1 MTAQIIEQLKDD
13 THYYGEF
20 GKQFLSNSD
29 IYALLNNPE
38 EFGVSKD
45 ANLNLLKGSY
55 LHHLVLEPEK
65 AKDYMF
71 VDASTRSTKVYK
83 STIESEGVDMLLLYS
98 EKEAIESLVSK
109 IKSNFDFCA
118 DIYDDRN
125 QYEVPAVGEIFG
137 HMWKGKAD
145 IITPD
150 KVIDIK
156 TTSRIGP
163 NGKDFKRSART
174 YNYDSQAYIYNQLF
188 GKPVEF
194 YVVEKETG
202 RLATADCDDEFLEG
216 GRQKVIEAI
225 KIYEKFF
232 GDNSCEDITQYIERI
247 TL

>member
-1 MTAQIIEQLKDD
+1 METEIIEQLKDD
-13 THYYGEF
+13 AQYYGEF

-38 EFGVSKD
+38 EFGVSKG
-45 ANLNLLKGSY
+45 ANINLLKGSY

-83 STIESEGVDMLLLYS
+83 AALESEGEDILLLYS
-98 EKEAIESLVSK
+98 EKESIENLVTK
-109 IKSNFDFCA
+109 IKGNFDFCA

-125 QYEVPAVGEIFG
+125 QYEIPAVGEIFG

-145 IITPD
+145 IITAD

-163 NGKDFKRSART
+163 NGKDFKRSAKT

-202 RLATADCDDEFLEG
+202 RLCTADCDDEFLEG

-232 GDNSCEDITQYIERI
+232 GDNPSEDITQYIERI